1 MNVDQ
6 NGEIGWCLAHLAHT
20 PAGQC
25 VVARQSRALSNPP
38 YPILLGPPYPNLLG
52 LGLDLSSPP
61 NLTWPTMPYPKL
73 YLLGPS
79 HVTWSILFDTC
90 SPPNTTYIQL
100 APLSY
105 LFKGNISLVERG
117 LKRTNKFYSRHSLC
131 LLPFLVL
138 RLSLTLPSW
147 SPCNLYQLT
156 LYHCITHCNLYQHTW
171 ICTTVPLTGI
181 CTTHCNLYHCT
192 THCNLYQLTGICT
205 KPLRASMYI
214 VQCLVQCQVC
224 TVHCVFAG
232 ECKMSE
238 KYRLYSIV

>member
-1 MNVDQ
+1 
-6 NGEIGWCLAHLAHT
+6 
-20 PAGQC
+20 
-25 VVARQSRALSNPP
+25 
-38 YPILLGPPYPNLLG
+38 
-52 LGLDLSSPP
+52 
-61 NLTWPTMPYPKL
+61 MPYPKL

-156 LYHCITHCNLYQHTW
+156 W
-171 ICTTVPLTGI
+171 ICTTEICTNSLGCIVPLYHSLQFVP
-181 CTTHCNLYHCT
+181 THWD
-192 THCNLYQLTGICT
+192 LYQPTADC
-205 KPLRASMYI
+205 
-214 VQCLVQCQVC
+214 CHCEQVC
-224 TVHCVFAG
+224 T
-232 ECKMSE
+232 
-238 KYRLYSIV
+238 LYSV